1 MRGWRLDC
9 SATES
14 LVLVV
19 RGMNPSHFMLVD
31 ILVGV
36 GVRKASLVT
45 DLQLNGRFEQVACT
59 NCSRW
64 ITTEERY
71 VAFLRYICQLERKA
85 AGAACPSAYLPC
97 IIEYALSNRETLV
110 ARPKSEDKRNAILD
124 AATRLFAERGLTA
137 APTSAISKQAGVA
150 EGTLFTY
157 FETKDDLINALYR
170 EIKLELADAIMS
182 DFPRKKNVRT
192 RLRHIWDR
200 YVNWGIA
207 NPRQRKVLAQLQV
220 SEVLTKESKDA
231 TSAPFV
237 EFQIMIRDAIAQRV
251 FRNDL
256 PAELISKSL
265 AALVEAT
272 IDLTVSKPSKA
283 NKYRDSGFQMFWAGI
298 TK

>member
-1 MRGWRLDC
+1 
-9 SATES
+9 
-14 LVLVV
+14 
-19 RGMNPSHFMLVD
+19 
-31 ILVGV
+31 
-36 GVRKASLVT
+36 
-45 DLQLNGRFEQVACT
+45 
-59 NCSRW
+59 
-64 ITTEERY
+64 
-71 VAFLRYICQLERKA
+71 
-85 AGAACPSAYLPC
+85 
-97 IIEYALSNRETLV
+97 V

-124 AATRLFAERGLTA
+124 AATHLFAERGLTA
-137 APTSAISKQAGVA
+137 APTSEISKRAGVA

-157 FETKDDLINALYR
+157 FETKDDLLNALYR

-192 RLRHIWDR
+192 RLRHVWDR

-207 NPRQRKVLAQLQV
+207 NAKQRKVLAQLQV

-231 TSAPFV
+231 GGAPFV
-237 EFQIMIRDAIAQRV
+237 EFQIMIRDAIEHRV

-272 IDLTVSKPSKA
+272 IDLTVANPSKA